1 MTVAAIVVTAI
12 LILEWGV
19 WYFAGLVLLYTGLDL
34 AQRLETRRNASTMVA
49 ILRSAGRRAQ
59 AVTFIGAAR
68 HCERAAWIAREL
80 GWLAGPMART
90 RLMRRSIQFLPASP
104 AAPLSSL
111 LQALHRE
118 GLITRLNVPEYLP
131 RTSTDRPGS
140 DLGPGWDN

>member
-19 WYFAGLVLLYTGLDL
+19 WYFAGLVLLYAALDI
-34 AQRLETRRNASTMVA
+34 AQRLETRRNASTTVA
-49 ILRSAGRRAQ
+49 ILRSAGRGAR

-68 HCERAAWIAREL
+68 HCERAAWLAREL
-80 GWLAGPMART
+80 GWLAGPMVRM
-90 RLMRRSIQFLPASP
+90 RLMRHTIQFLPASK
-104 AAPLSSL
+104 AAPLSAL

-118 GLITRLNVPEYLP
+118 GLITRLQVPDYLP
-131 RTSTDRPGS
+131 RTSADRVGN